1 MAKIKINKLPKGYM
15 LKGGQIIKEA
25 SMGGQP
31 MGSNYDDKQSYATT
45 LKPVPREEANIE
57 AEKGETV
64 LTDISGDGTYQMF
77 NIGGKRHAQ
86 GGTPLNLPEQSFI
99 YSDTRKMLLTKDEMA
114 ELGIEGKKRITPA
127 KASKKFAIKEYMDIL
142 KDESS
147 DELAISTAESM
158 IKKNKVKLSQLAFI
172 QERKKNFEDGLP
184 IAAYPYLLENGIDPR
199 MVEEQIEKA
208 KTQASNQGQQGPQG
222 PPPSPE
228 ASQQKMV
235 QQPPAPQGPPP
246 QGPGGP
252 QGQPTPE
259 MMMAMQQQMAQQQQ
273 MANLGGGMP
282 DNSGNLNTVVGEAAS
297 TAIRTPYS
305 GLDGNFSGPM
315 GKRGLEIKAPKLPSF
330 RRRLQNGGT
339 PETADTYKNK
349 ILKSVENAAVD
360 CKTTLCSFEQ
370 WAAQYRM
377 KDTQETRFMYES
389 YKTKAIDQMNA
400 PGVDT
405 EIMPGHENL
414 QNMPYGNMPGG
425 SGSSMAN
432 PQHAGWT
439 MKDMLKMFIPGD
451 NYDYVVDDP
460 MQGMKDL
467 FGLQNGGDPDALLGN
482 TTDHQ
487 LKMGNDTIGN
497 ISDYPTGIMFDPNK
511 TYIDSTGNIIR
522 RDNISN
528 YPTGLMWDPNKTQI
542 GPDGNIITEGDP
554 NFVADPNSLWGNISE
569 FVGNSV
575 SEGTNQLKKLFGYQM
590 GGNIP
595 GPATASSAA
604 DQDRLYMQQLV
615 AGLKQLGLR
624 KNALMNDYQNNPDAY
639 QNPEDEKN
647 LSMQLTLID
656 TEINSLQARLKEY
669 EEKELLRQTTLSL
682 SDFIPGMQGQGQQQG
697 FPQEMPTARRG
708 GSIPK
713 YQNGGNSD
721 YNITFTGDQEFEIP
735 QNYYEQDGSYPVA
748 SVDYSVDEGNEHALY
763 KNKGMNE
770 SADWMTTIAQ
780 DNFGGVRD
788 EWIRSYRDG
797 VQNFKGKKNSAGNDI
812 SYPSQYSDDEL
823 LSIFNEVNSQ
833 LLILDNAGVVL
844 ENSGENYEKVAKD
857 LGLRVM
863 TKDEIKAWQ
872 GMYASLNETKKL
884 PQYQE
889 LFSNIST
896 ELRGKD
902 RGDTHQSSTGEP
914 QSDADGLLGP
924 TSGGQFVSIIDPE
937 ITTTVENDCP
947 EEVVTAKIAE
957 CQEQGKSFSRA
968 ICDCVERPGDPEI
981 KKIPP
986 YLTFPGDDQEVLFAA
1001 QTVNNRDLYL
1011 PDREHYIPY
1020 MRDPGYVGPRQEIA
1034 AITAAVNAQADIGD
1048 NTFFTEGKAQDAI
1061 DKAINKSAQTNTKI
1075 FDNTQAYNVAELNK
1089 ASEKNAGFSNVYTDE
1104 VNTALQNYD
1113 NTRLADL
1120 ENLKDAEI
1128 TRMDNADKLYELNM
1142 QNPNYYWDPQR
1153 HSMQFYNQD
1162 GIDAVQ
1168 NPGGQFKSYEQ
1179 IYSEVSTN
1187 NPSMSDENKR
1197 LLATQIYENQGGPG
1211 GGGSLATDIRSNNQ
1225 TTDTEEGRYGRQV
1238 RYGRGGTTRQRR
1250 LNESK
1255 IKMRN
1260 FLLGIS

>member
-25 SMGGQP
+25 SMGGASTS
-31 MGSNYDDKQSYATT
+31 SNYNDAQSYAST
-45 LKPVPREEANIE
+45 LKAVPREEANIE

-99 YSDTRKMLLTKDEMA
+99 YSDTRKMLLTKDEMT

-127 KASKKFAIKEYMDIL
+127 KASKKFAITEYMDIL

-199 MVEEQIEKA
+199 MVEQQIEKA
-208 KTQASNQGQQGPQG
+208 KAQASGQGQQGPQG

-228 ASQQKMV
+228 AAQQQMV

-246 QGPGGP
+246 QGPQGAP

-273 MANLGGGMP
+273 MANLGGGMS

-305 GLDGNFSGPM
+305 GLDGNFTGPM

-339 PETADTYKNK
+339 PETADTYKNR

-389 YKTKAIDQMNA
+389 YKTKSIDQMNA
-400 PGVDT
+400 PGTNT

-425 SGSSMAN
+425 GGSSMTN
-432 PQHAGWT
+432 PQSNFT
-439 MKDMLKMFIPGD
+439 MKDVLKMFIPGD
-451 NYDYVVDDP
+451 NYDYMVDDP

-467 FGLQNGGDPDALLGN
+467 FGFQNGGDPCPKDVADKKRKECESAGLIFNPNICDCQEVPNSGNPDTLWGNTTDHRENIIYPNNNVISYFPDGMLGNTTNTQIIDENIINPDGMLGN
-482 TTDHQ
+482 TTDVQ
-487 LKMGNDTIGN
+487 RINL
-497 ISDYPTGIMFDPNK
+497 S
-511 TYIDSTGNIIR
+511 
-522 RDNISN
+522 
-528 YPTGLMWDPNKTQI
+528 
-542 GPDGNIITEGDP
+542 
-554 NFVADPNSLWGNISE
+554 
-569 FVGNSV
+569 
-575 SEGTNQLKKLFGYQM
+575 GYQM
-590 GGNIP
+590 GGGIP
-595 GPATASSAA
+595 GPATAASGA
-604 DQDRLYMQQLV
+604 DQDKLYMQQLV
-615 AGLKQLGLR
+615 MGLKQLGVR
-624 KNALMNDYQNNPDAY
+624 KNALMQDYQNNPDAY

-656 TEINSLQARLKEY
+656 TEMNNLQTRLKEY
-669 EEKELLRQTTLSL
+669 EDKELLRQTTLSL

-697 FPQEMPTARRG
+697 FPQQMPMARQG
-708 GSIPK
+708 GGMRK
-713 YQNGGNSD
+713 YQTGGD
-721 YNITFTGDQEFEIP
+721 YNVTFSGGDPADIP
-735 QNYYEQDGSYPVA
+735 QNYYEQDGTYPVV
-748 SVDYSVDEGNEHALY
+748 SSDYRVDEGNQHALY
-763 KNKGMNE
+763 KNKGMDE
-770 SADWMTTIAQ
+770 SMDWLTIIAQ
-780 DNFGGVRD
+780 DNYSGVRD
-788 EWIRSYRDG
+788 EWLKSYKDG
-797 VQNFKGKKNSAGNDI
+797 IQNFKGKKNSSGNDI
-812 SYPSQYSDDEL
+812 SYPEQFSDDEL
-823 LSIFNEVNSQ
+823 LSIFNEINSQ
-833 LLILDNAGVVL
+833 LLILDNAGVTL
-844 ENSGENYEKVAKD
+844 ENSGENYESTAKD

-884 PQYQE
+884 PEYE
-889 LFSNIST
+889 KLFSNIST

-937 ITTTVENDCP
+937 ITTTTENDCP

-957 CQEQGKSFSRA
+957 CQEQGMSFSRA
-968 ICDCVERPGDPEI
+968 TCDCVQSPGDPEI

-1034 AITAAVNAQADIGD
+1034 AITSAVNAQADIGD

-1089 ASEKNAGFSNVYTDE
+1089 ASEKNAGFNNVYTDE

-1128 TRMDNADKLYELNM
+1128 TRMDNADKLYEMNM
-1142 QNPNYYWDPQR
+1142 RNPNYYWDPQR

-1168 NPGGQFKSYEQ
+1168 NPGGQMKSYEQ

-1187 NPSMSDENKR
+1187 NPEMSDENKR
-1197 LLATQIYENQGGPG
+1197 LLATQIYESQGGPG
-1211 GGGSLATDIRSNNQ
+1211 GGGGLATDIRSNNQ
-1225 TTDTEEGRYGRQV
+1225 TTETEEAEYGRQV
-1238 RYGRGGTTRQRR
+1238 RYGRGGTTRQHR